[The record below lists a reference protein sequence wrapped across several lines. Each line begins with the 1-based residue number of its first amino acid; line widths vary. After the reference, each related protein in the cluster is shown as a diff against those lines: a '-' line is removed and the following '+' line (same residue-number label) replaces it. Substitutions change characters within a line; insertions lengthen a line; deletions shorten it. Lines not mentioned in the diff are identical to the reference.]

1 MADPPES
8 MQSILN
14 CILPIRPV
22 GACALWCLGHVR
34 GKQRTPLLLKA
45 KPLAVFGR
53 LLPPF
58 GAQKLLENRSYDPL
72 HFFLSVSLFFFS
84 FIFPP
89 PELPEI
95 LMPPQ
100 NQTIKLGKA
109 FVLECDADG
118 NPLPTI
124 DWQFNGQP
132 LIPGARSDLLL
143 ENENT
148 ELVVSTARQE
158 HAGK

>member
-72 HFFLSVSLFFFS
+72 HFFLSVSLFFFIYFS
-84 FIFPP
+84 SSRTARNFNATAKPN
-89 PELPEI
+89 
-95 LMPPQ
+95 
-100 NQTIKLGKA
+100 NQT
-109 FVLECDADG
+109 
-118 NPLPTI
+118 
-124 DWQFNGQP
+124 GQGLCAGVRRRRQSTAHHRLAIQWP
-132 LIPGARSDLLL
+132 ALIPGARSDLLL

>member
-1 MADPPES
+1 M
-8 MQSILN
+8 
-14 CILPIRPV
+14 
-22 GACALWCLGHVR
+22 
-34 GKQRTPLLLKA
+34 KA
-45 KPLAVFGR
+45 KPQAVFAG
-53 LLPPF
+53 LLLPF
-58 GAQKLLENRSYDPL
+58 GAQKLLENHTTRCIS
-72 HFFLSVSLFFFS
+72 FFWFLFFFFLIYFS
-84 FIFPP
+84 SSA
-89 PELPEI
+89 ELPEI

-124 DWQFNGQP
+124 DWQFNDQP
-132 LIPGARSDLLL
+132 LIPGSRADLLL

-148 ELVVSTARQE
+148 ELVVSSARQE